1 MYVRVGLA
9 VRFIRH
15 VKPAAEFLPK
25 SRQEAVPRRG
35 RPEIARPE
43 VDGLVGIVSRPWSLA
58 MLAVVGRGNNDL
70 GHACALGYP
79 LHRDENANETT
90 GKPPEAHRRLTDHLG
105 H

>member
-1 MYVRVGLA
+1 MDVCTRLA
-9 VRFIRH
+9 VSFIRY
-15 VKPAAEFLPK
+15 VKPAAELLSEP
-25 SRQEAVPRRG
+25 REEAVPRRG